1 MVLDSTSPNERRPPT
16 EWIWEKTFRKEAK
29 RNDVDVADEE
39 MEMVMVV
46 RLVPKIPSFVDVG
59 DSCQLELQ
67 GRAARIVQAARERER
82 ESAVGRCLGSKPK
95 TRRDR
100 FAVASSVSKLHCQAP
115 AHAVLQAPAAV

>member
-82 ESAVGRCLGSKPK
+82 ERVQWGG
-95 TRRDR
+95 
-100 FAVASSVSKLHCQAP
+100 V
-115 AHAVLQAPAAV
+115 